1 MSAKIAYIFA
11 SRSRPK
17 KFFAAIENI
26 INLSVK
32 KDYEIICSLD
42 EDDNTMSNDA
52 VKYKIAQYEN
62 VSAYYGVSIGKVD
75 AINKNV
81 DKIPEDAKIVI
92 VMSDD
97 MVFTQQGFDDI
108 IRVDM
113 QRYFPD
119 YDGCL
124 HYPDGSQVQA
134 RVITLSVMGINYFNR
149 FNYIYHPAYTSLWC
163 DVEFGEV
170 AKRLGK
176 YKFLPNTKIFKHDHP
191 LWKREPYD
199 ALMTRNES
207 FYNSDKE
214 VYLKRLANN
223 FDL

>member
-1 MSAKIAYIFA
+1 MSAKITYVFA
-11 SRSRPK
+11 SRSRPN
-17 KFFAAIENI
+17 KFFAAIDNI
-26 INLSVK
+26 INFSVK
-32 KDYEIICSLD
+32 EDYTIIASLD
-42 EDDNTMSNDA
+42 VDDATMNSDE
-52 VKYKIAQYEN
+52 VKKRIFDYDK
-62 VSAYYGVSIGKVD
+62 VCAYYHVSTGKVN
-75 AINKNV
+75 AINRDIKL
-81 DKIPEDAKIVI
+81 IPKDTDIII

-108 IRVDM
+108 IRIDM

-134 RVITLSVMGINYFNR
+134 RVITLPIIGIGFFKR
-149 FNYIYHPAYTSLWC
+149 FGYIYNPCYQSLWC
-163 DVEFGEV
+163 DMEMTEI
-170 AKRLGK
+170 AKKIGK
-176 YKFLPNTKIFKHDHP
+176 YKYMANSHIFKHDHP
-191 LWKREPYD
+191 LWKHEPYD

-214 VYLKRLANN
+214 IYLKRLANN